1 MNSSNRIGLGYYFG
15 MAENVIAELR
25 QVLQDVVAPDLKS
38 LGAKMDGLQKQVE
51 LSEKSVNAQIEA
63 FRAELNAF
71 RAEIRSEFQAQ
82 RTLLQNEVLRE
93 TARLR
98 ERLSSL
104 EASIA

>member
-1 MNSSNRIGLGYYFG
+1 

-25 QVLQDVVAPDLKS
+25 QVLQDVIAPDLKS
-38 LGAKMDGLQKQVE
+38 LGVKMDGLQKQVE

-71 RAEIRSEFQAQ
+71 RAEMRSEFQAQ

-93 TARLR
+93 TSPIR
-98 ERLSSL
+98 ERIASL
-104 EASIA
+104 ESRRA

>member
-1 MNSSNRIGLGYYFG
+1 
-15 MAENVIAELR
+15 MADNVIAELR
-25 QVLQDVVAPDLKS
+25 QLLQDVIAPDLKS

-71 RAEIRSEFQAQ
+71 RAEMRSEFQAQ

-93 TARLR
+93 TSPIR
-98 ERLSSL
+98 ERIASL
-104 EASIA
+104 EARRA